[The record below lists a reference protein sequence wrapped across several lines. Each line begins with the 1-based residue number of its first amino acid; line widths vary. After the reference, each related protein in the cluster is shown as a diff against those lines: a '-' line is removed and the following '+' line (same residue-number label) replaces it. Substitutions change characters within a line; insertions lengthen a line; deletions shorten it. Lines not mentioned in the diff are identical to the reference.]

1 MPSAYMALYFAKA
14 RHLRRSAQLLAAA
27 LEEPGQASQVH
38 DQMPGVSHEP
48 TVNMNESKKWELS
61 RYLTLVVVLSLH
73 TAFLAM
79 IIMGSRGSMLRE
91 PANPPIELMLISPA
105 TLPKIRAENSRPRLS
120 GEMAISIAAPT
131 LDAYSS
137 SSVSGAEGSGS
148 GVNWAAEARRAV
160 RAFDIRNH
168 QPPVHDSLSSSPAED
183 NWWPRTQHHA
193 GDQYKIANGDW
204 IVWINASCY
213 QIASSGPSALANDA
227 ILPRTICPGKTATP
241 AGNPPLPASG
251 QKK

>member
-1 MPSAYMALYFAKA
+1 
-14 RHLRRSAQLLAAA
+14 LLGAAF
-27 LEEPGQASQVH
+27 EEPAGYRGVH
-38 DQMPGVSHEP
+38 DHMSCISHEP
-48 TVNMNESKKWELS
+48 TVSMDESNKWGLA

-73 TAFLAM
+73 VALLAM
-79 IIMGSRGSMLRE
+79 LIMNSRASILLVST
-91 PANPPIELMLISPA
+91 NTPIELVVISPA

-120 GEMAISIAAPT
+120 GDTAISVAAPP
-131 LDAYSS
+131 LGSYSLS
-137 SSVSGAEGSGS
+137 PSASGSDGNGS

-160 RAFDIRNH
+160 RAFDIRSH

-183 NWWPRTQHHA
+183 NWWPRIQHRA

-213 QIASSGPSALANDA
+213 QIANAGPSTFANDTV
-227 ILPRTICPGKTATP
+227 LPRTICPGKAGAP
-241 AGNPPLPASG
+241 AGNGPEPASE

>member
-1 MPSAYMALYFAKA
+1 MALYFAKA

-137 SSVSGAEGSGS
+137 SSVSGAEGIRHTKPSTSGS
-148 GVNWAAEARRAV
+148 
-160 RAFDIRNH
+160 
-168 QPPVHDSLSSSPAED
+168 
-183 NWWPRTQHHA
+183 
-193 GDQYKIANGDW
+193 
-204 IVWINASCY
+204 
-213 QIASSGPSALANDA
+213 
-227 ILPRTICPGKTATP
+227 
-241 AGNPPLPASG
+241 
-251 QKK
+251 